1 LQSINQRTEEMQ
13 AGAEDFASMA
23 EQLAKKMERRKWWEF

>member
-1 LQSINQRTEEMQ
+1 MQ